1 MKFFQKQSKGPF
13 TYIAIIS
20 GFFIFSWLFLNV
32 SCAVTHFVL
41 CVAYQIKVVCMR
53 FFRSFTLGTALICNK
68 KYSVGYCHVSKTQG
82 LSELGIPGPDEGQK
96 C

>member
-20 GFFIFSWLFLNV
+20 GVFFGFISWIFLNV
-32 SCAVTHFVL
+32 SSAVTHLVL

-53 FFRSFTLGTALICNK
+53 FFRSFTLGLALICKK
-68 KYSVGYCHVSKTQG
+68 KYSVGYCHVNKTQG
-82 LSELGIPGPDEGQK
+82 
-96 C
+96 